1 MGNLKIEDLRII
13 NTEVLNKVVLA
24 RILKDGSLSMNLKEV
39 TDEVLAATLTHIH
52 MLQKRGEA
60 FGVSFPTHDGDL
72 LLTVVPLEKRDVVKI
87 AAGKYELSEE
97 DDPEDRQIKH
107 DLNRA
112 YEVVSDQLEDIK
124 SRELEKSHL
133 DNFIDYLVDQMN
145 GDRVA
150 LEEAFMEDGEA

>member
-1 MGNLKIEDLRII
+1 MKNLQIVNASLSNEIY
-13 NTEVLNKVVLA
+13 LA
-24 RILKDGSLSMNLKEV
+24 NILKDGTMSMKRKEV
-39 TDEVLAATLTHIH
+39 TNEVLGAALTHIH
-52 MLQKRGEA
+52 KLQKRYEA

-72 LLTVVPLEKRDVVKI
+72 LLTVVPLDKRDVVKI

>member
-1 MGNLKIEDLRII
+1 MKNLQIVNASLSNDIY
-13 NTEVLNKVVLA
+13 LA
-24 RILKDGSLSMNLKEV
+24 STLKDGTMGMKRKDV
-39 TDEVLAATLTHIH
+39 TNEVLAAALTHIH
-52 MLQKRGEA
+52 VLQKRGEA
-60 FGVSFPTHDGDL
+60 FGLSFQTHDGDL

-97 DDPEDRQIKH
+97 DDSEDRQIKH

-112 YEVVSDQLEDIK
+112 YEVISDQLEDIK